1 MLAIGTQ
8 FHTISAILATFPSL
22 IPHIW
27 LFCHVSAIVAY
38 SLLPVISDVIAQGAL
53 ETISDCCGID
63 IPLFL
68 LLPSPGLMVV
78 FFWNHSQH
86 RRQDDLLSHTTPAQ
100 TSAEQRSW
108 STRELRNRTTSPTPR
123 LRHDTLCDH
132 PRMSIVVHPGPHKS
146 PILAE
151 RNLEVLIAGFNLTGV
166 QRNHQVSDLTAEL
179 AAARHTIASM
189 TARTAALREEKD
201 DALTRANTL
210 ENAKESWKMREKALL
225 ATIEDL
231 EAYPTRFDDMR
242 LQARL
247 QETERMLAH
256 EIALRASAED
266 ELTRYRD
273 VAQAQLEELRA
284 SEKENTR
291 CVNEQA
297 IEIAMLKAQLLA
309 MQQFNLAA
317 LGTKPRRTVST
328 FPKFWKKRRD
338 VKVDLG
344 ISSSTSSRT
353 ITYTLKR

>member
-8 FHTISAILATFPSL
+8 FHTIFAILATFPSP

-27 LFCHVSAIVAY
+27 LFCHVSIIVAY

-78 FFWNHSQH
+78 FFWSLEESFSTSTS
-86 RRQDDLLSHTTPAQ
+86 RRSTLSYYTGSNFSGTTVLVDK
-100 TSAEQRSW
+100 R
-108 STRELRNRTTSPTPR
+108 
-123 LRHDTLCDH
+123 
-132 PRMSIVVHPGPHKS
+132 IVHPGPHKS

-273 VAQAQLEELRA
+273 VAQAQLRELRA